1 MLLEMELKF
10 LRNSPR
16 FFFFTG
22 KGGVGK
28 TSIACATAIELASQ
42 GKKVL
47 LVSTDPAS
55 NVGQVFGIEIG
66 NTITAIPL
74 VPNLYALEINP
85 EQAASAYRER
95 IISPVRG
102 LLPEVELKLMEEQL
116 SGSCTTEIAS
126 FNEFTDLLAQPSGT
140 SDYDH
145 IVFDTAPTGHT
156 IRLLQLPGSWT
167 DFLNE
172 GKGDASCLGPLSGL
186 EKQRSTYALAVDTL
200 KDSSMTR
207 LVLISRAQKA
217 TLLEA
222 SRTNTELKA
231 IGIHCSSLII
241 NAVLPAFAATDPIAE
256 EIYQRENLAVQDM
269 PQDLAKLKIDIVHL
283 KIANMVGIDA
293 LKSLLKDESATLSK
307 LQTPLDFTIP
317 HHPLEKLVD
326 ALESDGHGLIMC
338 MGKGGVGKTTVAAA
352 IAVALVARG
361 HEVLLTTTDPA
372 AHLADTLN
380 GSISH
385 LTVSRIDPVEAT
397 IEYRNMVMRTKGKG
411 LDEIGKAALMEDLL
425 SPCTEE
431 VAVFQQFSKAV
442 QESRNKFVVVDTAP
456 TGHTLL
462 LLDAAGSYHREVAK
476 KMGDSISFTTPLM
489 RLQDPVATK
498 VILVTLAETT
508 PVLEAEELQEDLMRA
523 GIKPFAWV
531 VNNSIAAA
539 GPDSPFLQMRAA
551 NEIKELER
559 IASLATRLAIV
570 PFLTTEP
577 VGKEALL
584 SLTRQAVVI

>member
-1 MLLEMELKF
+1 MDLKF
-10 LRNSPR
+10 LANAPR

-28 TSIACATAIELASQ
+28 TSIACATAIHLASQ

-55 NVGQVFGIEIG
+55 NIGQVFGIEIG
-66 NTITAIPL
+66 NSITSIPL
-74 VPNLYALEINP
+74 VPNLFALEINP

-102 LLPEVELKLMEEQL
+102 LLPEVELKLMAEQL

-126 FNEFTDLLAQPSGT
+126 FNEFTELLAQPRTS

-186 EKQRSTYALAVDTL
+186 EKQRSTYAIAVDTL
-200 KDSSMTR
+200 KDSTMTR
-207 LVLISRAQKA
+207 LVLVSRAQQA

-231 IGIHCSSLII
+231 IGIHCSSLIV
-241 NAVLPAFAATDPIAE
+241 NALLPVIAATDPISRAILRRE
-256 EIYQRENLAVQDM
+256 SMAMREI
-269 PQDLAKLKIDIVHL
+269 PKDLKLLEIDVVHL
-283 KIANMVGIDA
+283 KIANMVGIEA
-293 LKSLLKDESATLSK
+293 LKSLFNDEVGTLSK
-307 LQTPLDFTIP
+307 NVPSKNFKILDEPLAKIVDE
-317 HHPLEKLVD
+317 LEK
-326 ALESDGHGLIMC
+326 DGHGLIMF
-338 MGKGGVGKTTVAAA
+338 MGKGGVGKTTIAAA
-352 IAVALVARG
+352 VAVALAARG

-372 AHLADTLN
+372 AHLTQTLH
-380 GSISH
+380 GSVAH
-385 LTVSRIDPVEAT
+385 LEVSRIDPIEAT
-397 IEYRNMVMRTKGKG
+397 AEYRNSVMRTKGKG
-411 LDEIGKAALMEDLL
+411 LDEIGKEALMEDLL

-442 QESRNKFVVVDTAP
+442 HESRNKFVVIDTAP

-489 RLQDPVATK
+489 RLQDPIATK

-508 PVLEAEELQEDLMRA
+508 PVLEATELQEDLMRA
-523 GIKPFAWV
+523 NIKPFAWV
-531 VNNSIAAA
+531 INNSIAAA
-539 GPDSPFLQMRAA
+539 RPESPFLQMRAV
-551 NEIKELER
+551 NELKEIER
-559 IASLATRLAIV
+559 ITALATRVAIV

-577 VGKEALL
+577 IGEQPLL
-584 SLTRQAVVI
+584 SLTHELVDTASTK